1 MSRSRMQRL
10 IVSMEAMLAGAG
22 RASRLPWPAAP
33 RAGRAPPP
41 AAFSPPPLAAFAG
54 QREPHDVAGG
64 AGMIE
69 IHQVAARA
77 LVQAVVGQLRASML
91 LARRPHVKPFT
102 AERPVHRSR
111 AR

>member
-1 MSRSRMQRL
+1 MQRL

-33 RAGRAPPP
+33 RAPPA

-54 QREPHDVAGG
+54 QGEPHDVAGG

-91 LARRPHVKPFT
+91 LARRPRVKPFT